1 MTATVFAF
9 FRFLR
14 AVFLGAV
21 FFVPIALAEE
31 PPEDLLITDF
41 ANCMQGCMDHESQ
54 IACEILCG
62 CAMERFRSE
71 LDYDGYVT
79 LSEQMGKNEISSESQ
94 AFLDETGAI
103 CVAELDRL
111 MGEMGLAMPPEAA
124 PAEDKEP

>member
-1 MTATVFAF
+1 MNATVFSF
-9 FRFLR
+9 FKLFR
-14 AVFLGAV
+14 AALLGAV
-21 FFVPIALAEE
+21 FFAPAALAEE

-79 LSEQMGKNEISSESQ
+79 LSQQMGKNEISPESQ
-94 AFLDETGAI
+94 AFLNETGAI

-111 MGEMGLAMPPEAA
+111 MGEMGLAMPPETA
-124 PAEDKEP
+124 PAEEDK